1 MVTPRPYD
9 TVNRDKAVKDQLHA
23 LFSQA
28 IEQLKNAQ
36 VIPADHQ
43 VNLNFERTRQKEHGD
58 FATNVAMTLAKPARR
73 NPRELASLLVDA
85 LPEDALITNVDIAG
99 PGFINVFL
107 AQNARFEVLNTV
119 FAEGDSYGLA
129 EPNSKQKI
137 MVEFVSANPTGP
149 LHVGHGRGAAYGDAL
164 ARVLAAAGNT
174 VEREYYVND
183 AGRQMDI
190 LVVSVWVRYLQA
202 AGIEFS
208 LPDNCYK
215 GDYIISYA
223 KTVFE
228 QHAERY
234 VVPLETLQQN
244 AHQRSDSNALAE
256 LNSLSSEEFDSQ
268 RNELNLSPEAFTQK
282 FEKRFLEESLDA
294 LIEFAKT
301 TLEKDG
307 FAVFF
312 DIALNSIVADIREDL
327 SEFGVDYDT
336 WFSER
341 SLFDSHKINDTID
354 KLKAS
359 GDVYKK
365 GGAWWF
371 KTTHYGDEKDRVVI
385 RDNGQPTYFASDI
398 AYHVD
403 KLERGFDL
411 AINVWGSD
419 HHGYIPRVKA
429 SLQALGLP
437 PEKLKVLLVQFAVL
451 YRNGEKVGMST
462 RSGEFVT
469 LRDLRDE
476 IGSDAARFFYAQRK
490 SEQHMDFDL
499 DLAKSQSNENP
510 MYYVQYAHARICRIF
525 KTATERNI
533 NIDDIQSADF
543 SILHND
549 HENSLLS
556 LLQRFPELVVAAA
569 SNYEPHQIT
578 YYLRDL
584 ATAFHSYYN
593 TSKFLEAEKPQRDAM
608 LALCAA
614 TRQTLKNG
622 LSIIGVGAPE
632 TM

>member
-1 MVTPRPYD
+1 M
-9 TVNRDKAVKDQLHA
+9 KDQLHG

-28 IEQLKNAQ
+28 IEKLKANDI
-36 VIPADHQ
+36 IPADHP
-43 VNLNFERTRQKEHGD
+43 VNIQFERTRQKEHGD

-73 NPRELASLLVDA
+73 NPRELATLVVEA
-85 LPEDALITNVDIAG
+85 LPNDKLITQVDIAG

-107 AQNARFEVLNTV
+107 AQDARYEVLNTV
-119 FAEGDSYGLA
+119 FSEGDRYGLA
-129 EPNSKQKI
+129 KPDSKQKI

-164 ARVLAAAGNT
+164 ARVLTAAGNT

-190 LVVSVWVRYLQA
+190 LAVSVWIRYLQA
-202 AGIEFS
+202 NDLDIE
-208 LPDNCYK
+208 LPNNCYK
-215 GDYIISYA
+215 GEYVAAYGKQLATEHVNKYA
-223 KTVFE
+223 VTLDAYNN
-228 QHAERY
+228 AEFK
-234 VVPLETLQQN
+234 
-244 AHQRSDSNALAE
+244 RSDSSALKEMNALSAAE
-256 LNSLSSEEFDSQ
+256 LDKK
-268 RNELNLSPEAFTQK
+268 RNELNLSADEFTK
-282 FEKRFLEESLDA
+282 KYEKQFLEESLDSRIA
-294 LIEFAKT
+294 FAKA
-301 TLEKDG
+301 TLGAEG
-307 FAVFF
+307 FNIFF
-312 DIALNSIVADIREDL
+312 SIALNSIVADIRQDL
-327 SEFGVDYDT
+327 SEFGVVYDT

-341 SLFDSHKINDTID
+341 SLFDDGKIVTAIDT
-354 KLKAS
+354 LKAS
-359 GDVYKK
+359 GDVYEK

-371 KTTHYGDEKDRVVI
+371 KTTDYGDEKDRVVI

-403 KLERGFDL
+403 KLARGFDL
-411 AINVWGSD
+411 AINIWGSD

-451 YRNGEKVGMST
+451 YRNGEKVSMST

-469 LRDLRDE
+469 LRDLRNE

-510 MYYVQYAHARICRIF
+510 MFYVQYAHARLCRIF
-525 KTATERNI
+525 KTAAERNI
-533 NIDDIQSADF
+533 DTHNIQSADF
-543 SILHND
+543 SLLSSD
-549 HENSLLS
+549 HENALLT
-556 LLQRFPELVVAAA
+556 LLQKFPELVIAAA
-569 SNYEPHQIT
+569 ANYEPHQIT

-584 ATAFHSYYN
+584 ATALHSYYN
-593 TSKFLEAEKPQRDAM
+593 SVKFLDADKPQRDAM
-608 LALCAA
+608 LALCSA

-632 TM
+632 SM